1 MEALYREESVETS
14 ILLYV
19 SSWTS
24 VEKDTW
30 KIIARICAADKGNN
44 VNVLQEP
51 RQCLDCPR
59 IADPRTIKALPRLE

>member
-1 MEALYREESVETS
+1 MLNVLN

-19 SSWTS
+19 SRWTS

-44 VNVLQEP
+44 VNVSQEP

-59 IADPRTIKALPRLE
+59 IADPRTIKALPRLECYILP